1 MTSPGE
7 SKFTA
12 LFSDFQEKSSE
23 FSRRLQGVID
33 FTVDHD
39 RSESARFNLLVVRK
53 VFSRWS
59 AEILVILY
67 SMKSMGFEQLR
78 KTLLGIS
85 SRILSA
91 KLKTLEELGLIERK
105 VLATRPPR
113 VNYDLTEKGVTVAK
127 LGEPVLLYL
136 RYTEG
141 LYALKD

>member
-1 MTSPGE
+1 VTPPDE
-7 SKFTA
+7 SKFVA
-12 LFSDFQEKSSE
+12 LFSDFQEQSSE
-23 FSRRLQGVID
+23 FTRRLQGVLD

-39 RSESARFNLLVVRK
+39 RSQSARFNLFVVRK

-67 SMKSMGFEQLR
+67 SMKSTGFERLR
-78 KTLLGIS
+78 KTLPGIS

-91 KLKTLEELGLIERK
+91 KLKTLEELGLVERK

-113 VNYDLTEKGVTVAK
+113 VNYELTEKGITVAK

-141 LYALKD
+141 LYSPKD